1 MMGMRMRIRMK
12 LLITEGRRGSEGIIN
27 LEPTREEVK
36 ETRKKEGGGAQGNQL
51 AKQLFNE

>member
-51 AKQLFNE
+51 ARQLFNE